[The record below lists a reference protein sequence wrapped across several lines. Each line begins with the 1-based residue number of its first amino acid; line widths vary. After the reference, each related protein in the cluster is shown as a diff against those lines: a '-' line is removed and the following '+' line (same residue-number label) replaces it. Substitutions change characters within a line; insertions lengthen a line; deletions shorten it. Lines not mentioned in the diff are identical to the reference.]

1 MNNHYFFSKRF
12 RERVVCRSGESMKW
26 ENLRVKETNLLI
38 FAIQGIEAR
47 KEYSKSLVIY
57 RGGKIN

>member
-12 RERVVCRSGESMKW
+12 REKVVSRSVESMKW

-38 FAIQGIEAR
+38 FAIQGIEVR
-47 KEYSKSLVIY
+47 KEYSKSLIIY
-57 RGGKIN
+57 QGGK